1 MRTLLRWSVPAL
13 AVLAVVV
20 WGPRFLTAADKPK
33 YTIEEIMEQAH
44 DEDNGLFKKVL
55 EDKASKDDKAKLLE
69 LYKDLSLNKPKKGD
83 AKSWKEKTSALVAA
97 ATAVVAEDKGA
108 KEKLMKAANCVGCHK
123 LHK

>member
-1 MRTLLRWSVPAL
+1 MRTMLRWSVPAL

-20 WGPRFLTAADKPK
+20 WGACLTAADKPK

-44 DEDNGLFKKVL
+44 DEDNGIFKKVL
-55 EDKASKDDKAKLLE
+55 EDKASKEEKAKLLE
-69 LYKDLSLNKPKKGD
+69 LYTELSLNKPKKGD
-83 AKSWKEKTSALVAA
+83 AKSWKDKTMALVVAA
-97 ATAVVAEDKGA
+97 KAVVANDKDA

>member
-20 WGPRFLTAADKPK
+20 WGAYLTAAPK

-44 DEDNGLFKKVL
+44 DEDNGIYQKVL
-55 EDKASKDDKAKLLE
+55 ADKATKEDKAKLLE
-69 LYKDLSLNKPKKGD
+69 LYTELSQNKPKKGD
-83 AKSWKEKTSALVAA
+83 AKSWKEKTTALIVAA
-97 ATAVVAEDKGA
+97 KAVVANDKDA
-108 KEKLMKAANCVGCHK
+108 KDRLMKAANCMACHK